1 MKHVGKKNSL
11 EIICLLKPI
20 FWGRSLIPNLSLDY
34 QKNMKYNSNKQ
45 VVSSLTTLLY
55 GQHRNSFS
63 LDSRPNILHAP
74 EFFAH
79 PHRVLIFYIS
89 RSTSAKTLLFSRKI
103 RKSLSY
109 VIFLPVLEFLIFIW
123 QSVSHNQFLLTKKY
137 GYLFISHRNNFW
149 KFFTLE

>member
-1 MKHVGKKNSL
+1 M

-34 QKNMKYNSNKQ
+34 QKNIKYNSNKQ

-79 PHRVLIFYIS
+79 PHRVLFCKYPVQLRQKPFSFQEKSASHFLLYIS
-89 RSTSAKTLLFSRKI
+89 IIYL
-103 RKSLSY
+103 
-109 VIFLPVLEFLIFIW
+109 VIFCQCWSWGLFAALPGSRVSCFSSLDEFL
-123 QSVSHNQFLLTKKY
+123 
-137 GYLFISHRNNFW
+137 NF
-149 KFFTLE
+149 F